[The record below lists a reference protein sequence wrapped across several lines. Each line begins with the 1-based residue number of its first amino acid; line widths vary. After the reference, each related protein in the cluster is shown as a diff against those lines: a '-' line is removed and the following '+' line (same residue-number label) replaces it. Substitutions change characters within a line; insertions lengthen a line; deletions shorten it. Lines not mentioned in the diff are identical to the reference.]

1 MIRMRIFV
9 AGATGAVGL
18 EFVRL
23 AKTEGHWLQTLSRS
37 AENARKL
44 AGVADQVVVQDACGA
59 VPNIEGIDVV
69 VSSLGAPVTMGGKGK
84 RSFREVDFKGNL
96 KILEAAKAAR
106 VPRFLYVSVHV
117 ETGYSGTAYI
127 RAHEEFVDALHNSGL
142 SYSIIRPTGI
152 FPALND
158 FVMMAQKGM
167 ATVVGDGSAR
177 TNPVHAADVA
187 AVVLG
192 SLERG
197 PLEASVGG
205 PDILTRRE
213 IAELA
218 FKVIGKRPR
227 VMSVPPGLFRFGARV
242 VGWMNPRMGEL
253 LEFVAAVS
261 VTDGVAPKVGRQRLE
276 DHFRSIVS

>member
-9 AGATGAVGL
+9 AGATGAVGF

-23 AKTEGHWLQTLSRS
+23 AKTEGHWIETLSRS

-44 AGVADQVVVQDACGA
+44 AGVADQVVVQDACRA
-59 VPNIEGIDVV
+59 VPNLDGIDVV
-69 VSSLGAPVTMGGKGK
+69 VSSLGAPVTMGGKEK
-84 RSFREVDFKGNL
+84 RSFHEVDFKGNL

-106 VPRFLYVSVHV
+106 VPRFIYVSVHV
-117 ETGYSGTAYI
+117 ETGYSSTAYI
-127 RAHEEFVDALHNSGL
+127 RAHEEFVDALRNSGL

-167 ATVVGDGSAR
+167 ATVVGDGGAR

-187 AVVLG
+187 AVVFGLLA
-192 SLERG
+192 SG
-197 PLEASVGG
+197 PLETSVGG
-205 PDILTRRE
+205 PDVFTRRE

-218 FKVIGKRPR
+218 FKVIGKRPL
-227 VMSVPPGLFRFGARV
+227 VMSVPPGLFRFGAKV
-242 VGWMNPRMGEL
+242 VGWVNPRMGDL
-253 LEFVAAVS
+253 LEFVTAVS
-261 VTDGVAPKVGRQRLE
+261 LTDCVAPKVGRQR
-276 DHFRSIVS
+276 